1 MKRSEILWR
10 ILIGVFVAFV
20 VAVFVIPQNIL
31 NYNEVLFLWV
41 FLPIIGALWIRF
53 LIDVTKGN

>member
-10 ILIGVFVAFV
+10 VLVGIFIAFV
-20 VAVFVIPQNIL
+20 IAVFVIPQDVL

-41 FLPIIGALWIRF
+41 LLPIIGALWIRF
-53 LIDVTKGN
+53 LIDLTKGS